1 MLFYFSATGNTK
13 HVTDEIRKKDEEV
26 ISIEDAVNMANY
38 NFKIKDSR
46 LGILVPT
53 YIWGLPSI
61 VYEFMEKVNL
71 KFDKKPYV
79 FYVGTFGTTTG
90 AASLIIDNYLKKKGL
105 ELDAKFG
112 VKMPDTWTI
121 TFDLSDAQEVEKKL
135 LKSDEEIIELKNQ
148 LSQELKEK
156 YS

>member
-61 VYEFMEKVNL
+61 VYEFIEKALCFICWN
-71 KFDKKPYV
+71 FWY
-79 FYVGTFGTTTG
+79 
-90 AASLIIDNYLKKKGL
+90 NYRSS
-105 ELDAKFG
+105 F
-112 VKMPDTWTI
+112 I
-121 TFDLSDAQEVEKKL
+121 
-135 LKSDEEIIELKNQ
+135 
-148 LSQELKEK
+148 K
-156 YS
+156 YR